1 MNKIVHIIITL
12 LFIALLAGCGNGGSS
27 QGKSSTI
34 KAVIKT
40 SSLTANQNVAGV
52 QLSISLPIG
61 VSPILKAD
69 GITVDTAATVS
80 ITSPTQNQTL
90 PGVTYTKATAAA
102 LGQIT
107 IAGIASGGFG
117 PTDQD
122 QVTIHLVIADDASPT
137 ESDFNLLSFLAF
149 DSNGN
154 KVFDLHPPADFINTI
169 TLIPIVTTTIL

>member
-1 MNKIVHIIITL
+1 MNKTVHIIITL
-12 LFIALLAGCGNGGSS
+12 LFIALLAGCGNGGSN
-27 QGKSSTI
+27 QGKGSTI

-52 QLSISLPIG
+52 QLTLSLPLG

-69 GITVDTAATVS
+69 GITVDAAATVS

-117 PTDQD
+117 PTNQD
-122 QVTIHLVIADDASPT
+122 QITIHLVIADNASPT
-137 ESDFNLLSFLAF
+137 ESDFKLLNFKAF
-149 DSNGN
+149 DSNGV
-154 KVFDLHPPADFINTI
+154 KIFDTASAENTI
-169 TLIPIVTTTIL
+169 TLIPILTTTIQ